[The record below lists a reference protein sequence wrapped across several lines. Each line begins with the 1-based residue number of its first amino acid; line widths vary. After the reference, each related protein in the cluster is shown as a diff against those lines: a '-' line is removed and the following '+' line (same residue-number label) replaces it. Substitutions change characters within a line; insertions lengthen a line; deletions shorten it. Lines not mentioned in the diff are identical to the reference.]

1 MNHRI
6 AFPRTAR
13 LAGAALALAAAFGLA
28 ACGSDDNGGGGG
40 SAAQIS
46 GNTVLPS
53 AGASSDS
60 FIATV
65 RQVVARGMDETSEPL
80 AVQGVAQPPE
90 DTAEPVSVL

>member
-13 LAGAALALAAAFGLA
+13 LAGAALALVAAVGLA
-28 ACGSDDNGGGGG
+28 ACGSDDNDGGG
-40 SAAQIS
+40 STAQIS

-53 AGASSDS
+53 AGVSSDS